1 VCLREAAGD
10 VAGAQIVRL
19 QLAAERTGQGGGTK
33 S

>member
-1 VCLREAAGD
+1 

-19 QLAAERTGQGGGTK
+19 QLAAERTGQGGGAE